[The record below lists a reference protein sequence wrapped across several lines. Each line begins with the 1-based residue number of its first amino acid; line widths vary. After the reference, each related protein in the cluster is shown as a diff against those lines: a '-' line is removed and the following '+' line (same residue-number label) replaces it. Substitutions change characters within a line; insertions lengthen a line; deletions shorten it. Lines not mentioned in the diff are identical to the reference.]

1 MCNVYIV
8 EDHPEVLLTYEQFLQ
23 NIDDLEV
30 CGTAE
35 SAEAALQAPELSQA
49 DMALIDVSLP
59 GMSGIDLVRQLHD
72 RYPDLPCL
80 MVSGHSEEVYARSA
94 YEAGAK
100 GYIMKGNPVTM
111 VDAIHEVLK
120 GDLFYSDRMRRRLAI

>member
-8 EDHPEVLLTYEQFLQ
+8 EDHPEVLLTYEQFLE
-23 NIDDLEV
+23 NVGDLEV
-30 CGTAE
+30 VGKAE
-35 SAEAALQAPELSQA
+35 SAEAALEAPELSKA

-59 GMSGIDLVRQLHD
+59 GMSGIDLVRELHD

-100 GYIMKGNPVTM
+100 GYIMKGNPGTM
-111 VDAIHEVLK
+111 VDAIHDVLN
-120 GDLFYSDRMRRRLAI
+120 GDLFYSDRVRRRLSL